1 MLDQI
6 PRVSLAA
13 LPTPLIEAP
22 RLAEDLGVRKL
33 LLKRDDLTGFAA
45 GGTKVRKLE
54 YDFAEVLA
62 QQCDVVL
69 TAGGVQSN
77 HARLTAAAARK
88 FGLDIKLVLGGPP
101 FSSFEGN
108 LLLDVMFGAEIRF
121 LPDDDENDHLT
132 SAMGAWARELE
143 QEGRTAY
150 QSPIGGST
158 GLSALGCVAEMRE
171 LAAQLDTDEPLQIIL
186 PVGSCGTYAGIV
198 LGARMFLPGARIVGI
213 SVSRTSAAIRH
224 RTREIIGESCA
235 LLGLP
240 DRIDEAALETY
251 DEYCHVYGIPTE
263 ECRDAIIRCARAEGL
278 LLDPIYTGKAMAG
291 LIDLVARKKLDQD
304 LPIVFLHTGGLPVLF
319 SFESEFA
326 NLARCTIVS

>member
-6 PRVSLAA
+6 PRVSLAV
-13 LPTPLIEAP
+13 LPTPLLEAP

-33 LLKRDDLTGFAA
+33 LLKRDDLTGFAG

-62 QQCDVVL
+62 QKCDVVL

-77 HARLTAAAARK
+77 HARITAAAARK

-121 LPDDDENDHLT
+121 LPDDDENEHLT
-132 SAMGAWARELE
+132 AAMQAWAKELE
-143 QEGRTAY
+143 LEGHTAY

-158 GLSALGCVAEMRE
+158 GLGALGCVAEMRE
-171 LAAQLDTDEPLQIIL
+171 LAAQLDAQEPVQIVL

-198 LGARMFLPGARIVGI
+198 LGARMFLPRARILGI
-213 SVSRTSAAIRH
+213 SVSRTSAAIRQ
-224 RTREIIGESCA
+224 RTREIIRESCTV
-235 LLGLP
+235 LGMH
-240 DRIDEAALETY
+240 DGIDEVELETY
-251 DEYCHVYGIPTE
+251 DEYCHVYGVPTR
-263 ECRDAIIRCARAEGL
+263 ECRNAIIRCARLEGL

-291 LIDLVARKKLDQD
+291 VIDLVARKKLDGD
-304 LPIVFLHTGGLPVLF
+304 LPIIFLHTGGLPVLF
-319 SFESEFA
+319 SFEREFA
-326 NLARCTIVS
+326 DLARCTILP